1 MIKSWSGGGT
11 QSSPGHFV
19 RKTKGDERVKTP
31 ALIFVGAAAAVLSVG
46 ACNKNDNGATGP
58 KNVQSPQAQKAAGTK
73 TIASGLPA
81 TGKFMAAAKAAGL
94 DQTLA
99 GPGPYTVFVP
109 TDDAIGQAPAG
120 SFDTSA
126 GNRAQLT
133 GMITNM
139 ILPGTVLVADIDK
152 AIDAGKGKAPLAT
165 MGGGTLTATKEGG
178 NTVIADSA
186 GHKATITKGDEQFS
200 NGVVHEVNAVL
211 MPAKQ
216 PAANAPAVGKKAGK

>member
-1 MIKSWSGGGT
+1 MRS
-11 QSSPGHFV
+11 H
-19 RKTKGDERVKTP
+19 
-31 ALIFVGAAAAVLSVG
+31 ALALTVAAAAMLSVS
-46 ACNKNDNGATGP
+46 ACNKSNHGAGNGP
-58 KNVQSPQAQKAAGTK
+58 KDVQSPQAEKAAGNK
-73 TIASGLPA
+73 TIAQGLPA
-81 TGKFMAAAKAAGL
+81 NGQFMAAAKAAGL

-109 TDDAIGQAPAG
+109 SDDAIGKAPQG
-120 SFDTSA
+120 TFDTSP

-133 GMITNM
+133 GIITNM

-178 NTVIADSA
+178 NTVISDFA
-186 GHKATITKGDEQFS
+186 GHKATITGGDQQFS
-200 NGVVHEVNAVL
+200 NGVVHQVDAVL

-216 PAANAPAVGKKAGK
+216 PAANAPAVGKKAG